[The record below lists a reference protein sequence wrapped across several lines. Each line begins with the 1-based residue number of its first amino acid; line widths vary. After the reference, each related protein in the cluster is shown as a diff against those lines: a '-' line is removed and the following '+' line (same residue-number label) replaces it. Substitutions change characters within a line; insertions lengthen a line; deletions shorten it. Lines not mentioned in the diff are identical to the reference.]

1 MAVESPNE
9 KDRAGGGG
17 SLPHGP
23 REREEHLPAPPYYPD
38 LELRPG
44 GEGRWFLRH
53 VPPWVAA
60 WAGKPP
66 GELEGEPLPG
76 ALGELGEALA
86 TTAAEITRRKNPVQ
100 DWCVE
105 FTDASGEERAVLV
118 RAWNPGWEEGSILVR
133 LHEVS
138 LQVRE
143 QKETGE
149 KKWPHGIVG
158 KSPGIRKVLRR
169 LELFGPALA
178 PVLVTGESGTGKELV
193 ARGLHRAAGERSKGP
208 FVALNCAALSPDLL
222 ESELF
227 GHEKGAFTGAVRNH
241 KGRFER
247 AHGGTLF
254 LDEIGDLPLP
264 AQAKLLRALES
275 GRIER
280 VGGEREFAV
289 DVRVVSAT
297 NRPLEES
304 VARKSF
310 REDLYHRITVLRIH
324 IPPLRERKE
333 DIPLLVDYFLGRLSE
348 KYGKRIIGLTRQ
360 AMAVLLS
367 YKWPGNVRELKNTL
381 ERVFIETR
389 TPVIG
394 WRALE
399 EWVRERAA
407 LAGEAPVPPRAD
419 PIPLETSL
427 PAVSPAS
434 RKLLEREEIL
444 QALESSRW
452 NASEAARRL
461 GIHRATLYRRMKDLG
476 IQRP

>member
-1 MAVESPNE
+1 MEAP
-9 KDRAGGGG
+9 G
-17 SLPHGP
+17 
-23 REREEHLPAPPYYPD
+23 ERKEHLPAPPFYPD
-38 LELRPG
+38 LEIRPG
-44 GEGRWFLRH
+44 TDGKWVLHH
-53 VPPWVAA
+53 VPPWVAE
-60 WAGKPP
+60 WAGKPA
-66 GELEGEPLPG
+66 GELEGEVLPG
-76 ALGELGEALA
+76 SLGELGEALA
-86 TTAAEITRRKNPVQ
+86 TLAGEISRRKEPVR

-105 FTDASGEERAVLV
+105 FSDASGAERAALI
-118 RAWNPGWEEGSILVR
+118 RAWSPGWREGSILVR
-133 LHEVS
+133 IHEVTF
-138 LQVRE
+138 LVRKQE
-143 QKETGE
+143 EAE
-149 KKWPHGIVG
+149 ERFHPYGIVG
-158 KSPGIRKVLRR
+158 RSPGIRRVLRR
-169 LELFGPALA
+169 MELFGPAQA

-208 FVALNCAALSPDLL
+208 FVSLNCAALSPDLL

-227 GHEKGAFTGAVRNH
+227 GHERGAFTGAVRPH

-254 LDEIGDLPLP
+254 LDEIGEMPLP

-280 VGGEREFAV
+280 VGGEREIQV

-297 NRPLEES
+297 NRPLERS
-304 VARKSF
+304 VAEKTF
-310 REDLYHRITVLRIH
+310 REDLYFRIAVLRIH

-348 KYGKRIIGLTRQ
+348 KYGRRVIGLTRQ

-381 ERVFIETR
+381 ERIYIETR
-389 TPVIG
+389 TPLIG

-407 LAGEAPVPPRAD
+407 LAGEDPAPAKAE
-419 PIPLETSL
+419 PIPLETSI
-427 PAVSPAS
+427 PAVNPVS
-434 RKLLEREEIL
+434 RRNLEREEIL
-444 QALESSRW
+444 QALEGARW

-476 IQRP
+476 IRRP